1 MGGTISLTSGELR
14 QGARD
19 ARAVADVV
27 DLARQAGS
35 AALPGDAFGF
45 LCSPLFLPV
54 YSVVQHAADAMM
66 GAAVTGLERAA
77 GNLDGVAASFEAEE
91 DFYGGAFRAVQTR

>member
-1 MGGTISLTSGELR
+1 
-14 QGARD
+14 
-19 ARAVADVV
+19 
-27 DLARQAGS
+27 
-35 AALPGDAFGF
+35 
-45 LCSPLFLPV
+45 
-54 YSVVQHAADAMM
+54 VVQHAADAMM

>member
-1 MGGTISLTSGELR
+1 MGGTISITSGELR

-27 DLARQAGS
+27 DLARQAS
-35 AALPGDAFGF
+35 AAALPGNAFGF
-45 LCSPLFLPV
+45 LCSPLFLPI
-54 YSVVQHAADAMM
+54 YSVVQTAADLMM
-66 GAAVTGLERAA
+66 DAATTGLERAA

-91 DFYGGAFRAVQTR
+91 DYYGGAFRAVQAR